1 MNRLILFAALS
12 FAGYRAL
19 AQPIV
24 WTPPGVTTDLLTKGA
39 NSRLPP
45 DEVEVAG
52 PSGFA
57 ERLQALQ
64 EKGGVQR
71 QDIATIR
78 VEIRGQWFIS
88 AEVVAKEKAASLG
101 ANFIV
106 LEASL
111 GGEEYVGSS
120 RVYRAVR
127 LQRYDGLPVFTRTRD
142 AVEGARASRTPSPAP
157 AFAPIKT
164 RTSPMH
170 EPEEELGWLW
180 RNHPF
185 VLSNRLGVDLSG
197 IRGPAWNDLENT
209 VRLRFPKDEHDKLVI
224 CYQRG
229 SKIVLDLKRKTLGPS
244 C

>member
-1 MNRLILFAALS
+1 MKLIFFVILS
-12 FAGYRAL
+12 FADARAF
-19 AQPIV
+19 AQV
-24 WTPPGVTTDLLTKGA
+24 WTPPGVTADLLTKGE

-57 ERLQALQ
+57 DRLQALQ

-71 QDIATIR
+71 QDIAMIR

-127 LQRYDGLPVFTRTRD
+127 LQRYDGLPVFTRSRE
-142 AVEGARASRTPSPAP
+142 AVEGARASRTPPPAP

-164 RTSPMH
+164 RVPPMH
-170 EPEEELGWLW
+170 DTEEELEWLW
-180 RNHPF
+180 RNHHF
-185 VLSNRLGVDLSG
+185 VLSNRMGVDLSD
-197 IRGPAWNDLENT
+197 IAEPAWRDLENT
-209 VRLRFPKDEHDKLVI
+209 VRLRFPKAEHEKLMS

-229 SKIVLDLKRKTLGPS
+229 SKVVLDLKRKSLTPS